1 MSKSTLDAVYVSL
14 KQEAREEV
22 LKSLQPKIAKLQA
35 LGDEILTE
43 LSAAIADTTGPKK
56 RGPKK
61 GAKRGPKKGAKRGP
75 KPGSKRAG
83 RPKAAKKAA
92 KKAAG
97 KVAKKAA
104 KKAAPKKAVKKA
116 VVKKAAAKKSGSRT
130 PKGALENG
138 IKDVLKGAKGAVG
151 VSGIR
156 DGLMKTDTFKKHNP
170 KTLYSQ
176 ISQKIGKLK
185 RC

>member
-14 KQEAREEV
+14 KQEVREEV
-22 LKSLQPKIAKLQA
+22 LKIFQPKIAKLQA
-35 LGDEILTE
+35 LGDEILNE
-43 LSAAIADTTGPKK
+43 LSAEIAATTGPKK

-75 KPGSKRAG
+75 KPGRKKAA

-92 KKAAG
+92 KK
-97 KVAKKAA
+97 VA
-104 KKAAPKKAVKKA
+104 KKAAPKKVVKKA
-116 VVKKAAAKKSGSRT
+116 VAKKSGSRT

-138 IKDVLKGAKGAVG
+138 IKDVLKGAKSAVS
-151 VSGIR
+151 VSAIR
-156 DGLMKTDTFKKHNP
+156 DSLMKTAIFKNHNP

-176 ISQKIGKLK
+176 ISQKIGKLEGVK
-185 RC
+185 KSGKGYLLG